1 MEAYRV
7 LSKKSTRDAYD
18 IENSPDHYAYPHY
31 ATPFK
36 RQRERRFYEGDFASW
51 QQHMHNQRR

>member
-18 IENSPDHYAYPHY
+18 IELLDENYPHY
-31 ATPFK
+31 ATPFQQK
-36 RQRERRFYEGDFASW
+36 ERRYYDAQSAYW
-51 QQHMHNQRR
+51 QHMHNIRSNP